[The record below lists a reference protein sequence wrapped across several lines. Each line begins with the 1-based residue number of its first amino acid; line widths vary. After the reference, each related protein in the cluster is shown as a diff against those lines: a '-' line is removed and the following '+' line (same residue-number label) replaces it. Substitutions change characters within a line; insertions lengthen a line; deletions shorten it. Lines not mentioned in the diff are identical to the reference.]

1 MPVETCIGF
10 NIPCDTLWKGAVT
23 VAMGF
28 IIFVGCVHVLLSA
41 VFGRRMGF
49 LVLVVAFSGWMMILS
64 ALWFFGFFSQ
74 GIGTKTN
81 LGPRGSEPA
90 WIPLASGTAV
100 TSTQYPTIDRYPGPP
115 WHEPTAGLDASVQ
128 SVTSAIQTFLAEQAN
143 ERIGKQEFEP
153 GAFATTDFTVQ
164 QIQFATAPDGKTSLA
179 AAQAFYNGGGPTVTL
194 LLYHDSGSVPRYS
207 IMFLIGSVLV
217 FGLTVP
223 LLDRAERSRK
233 EILTGGDAPPWY
245 GPA

>member
-1 MPVETCIGF
+1 MPIETCIGF
-10 NIPCDTLWKGAVT
+10 HIPCDVLWKGVVT

-28 IIFVGCVHVLLSA
+28 VIFVGCVYVLLSA
-41 VFGRRMGF
+41 VFGRRMGL
-49 LVLVVAFSGWMMILS
+49 LVLVVAFSGWLMILS
-64 ALWFFGFFSQ
+64 SLWFFGYFSQ

-90 WIPLASGTAV
+90 WIPIESGVAVASTL
-100 TSTQYPTIDRYPGPP
+100 YPSIDRYPGPP
-115 WHEPTAGLDASVQ
+115 WREPTPSLDASVQ
-128 SVTSAIQTFLAEQAN
+128 SVTSAIQTYLEEQAN
-143 ERIGKQEFEP
+143 ARIGKVEFEP

-164 QIQFATAPDGKTSLA
+164 QIQFATAPDQKTSLA
-179 AAQAFYNGGGPTVTL
+179 AAQAFYNGGGPTVTV

-223 LLDRAERSRK
+223 MLDRAEKGRK
-233 EILTGGDAPPWY
+233 EILTGGEAPPWY